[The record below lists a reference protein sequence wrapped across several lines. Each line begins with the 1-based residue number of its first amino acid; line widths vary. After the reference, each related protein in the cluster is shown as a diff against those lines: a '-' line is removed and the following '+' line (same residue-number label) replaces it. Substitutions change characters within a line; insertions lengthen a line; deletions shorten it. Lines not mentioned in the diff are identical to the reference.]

1 MVTEF
6 WKTLTDGPLGFKICE
21 EMSGTHRFT
30 EESEMDGTHPMM
42 FEAEWGPASIGQWL
56 NPSGEEFLR
65 HPMTGIVSV
74 GGLCL
79 DEEFS
84 GNMALKYFQDAS
96 IRYEFS
102 FVVNGTTYRYVGE
115 KTNLRPWNL
124 HRTHTTLNGT
134 LTEEDS
140 RTVISESTLHFKLN
154 SLPSMLG
161 SFRLT

>member
-1 MVTEF
+1 MVIEF
-6 WKTLTDGPLGFKICE
+6 WKTLTEGPVGFKIRE

-30 EESEMDGTHPMM
+30 EESQMDGTHPMR
-42 FEAEWGPASIGQWL
+42 FEAEWGPSSLREWL
-56 NPSGEEFLR
+56 NPSGEKFLR

-84 GNMALKYFQDAS
+84 GFMALKYFEDAS
-96 IRYEFS
+96 IRYEFT
-102 FVVNGTTYRYVGE
+102 FEVNGTNYRYVGE

-134 LTEEDS
+134 LTVRDS
-140 RTVISESTLHFKLN
+140 ETVISESTLYFKLN